1 MAKYPIYLE
10 LAGRRAV
17 VIGAGAVALRKV
29 QALAETGARVIV
41 VAEHVPAN
49 LQEEFLL
56 PNVELVVSSYSKDYL
71 AGATLCI
78 AATNEPAVNQRVYN
92 DCQALEVLCNVV
104 DQPELCDF
112 FVPAVVKRGALQI
125 AIGTEG
131 NCPAYA
137 GHLRKKLETM
147 FTDAHGQF
155 VEELEKVRRRLIT
168 EIPDADR
175 RKALM
180 GELAGDES
188 FDYFTSRGT
197 QQWHEYCRRRIF
209 QPQQG

>member
-29 QALAETGARVIV
+29 QALAETGARVTV
-41 VAEHVPAN
+41 VAEHVPAS

-56 PNVELVVSSYSKDYL
+56 PNVELVVSTYSKDYL

-78 AATNEPAVNQRVYN
+78 AATNEPSVNQRVYN
-92 DCQALEVLCNVV
+92 DCQALEVLCNVA

-125 AIGTEG
+125 AVGTDG

-188 FDYFTSRGT
+188 FEYFTSHGAP
-197 QQWHEYCRRRIF
+197 QWHEYCRRRVF